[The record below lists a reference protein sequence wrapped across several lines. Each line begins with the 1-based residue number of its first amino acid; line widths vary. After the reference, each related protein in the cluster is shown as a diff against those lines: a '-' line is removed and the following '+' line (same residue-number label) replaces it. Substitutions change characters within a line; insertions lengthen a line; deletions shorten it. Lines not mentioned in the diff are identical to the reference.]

1 MEIYEGIKIVDLG
14 LYIEKEKVLIISD
27 LQLGYEESMN
37 RKGVFIPR
45 IQFDLIKK
53 RLEKIFER
61 VSPNIVI
68 INGDLKHEFGT
79 INNQEWNDSLSIL
92 YYIQKNCKKIILVK
106 GNHDWILGP
115 IAKKRNIELVES
127 YVIRNICIL
136 HGHKILL
143 DSLNYKILIIGHEH
157 PAISLKEDSKVEK
170 YKCFLKGKFDDKTL
184 IVMPSFNMLNEGS
197 DVLNENYLSPFL
209 KENIKNFV
217 VFIVEDKVYKFG
229 RIKDLK

>member
-1 MEIYEGIKIVDLG
+1 MEIYKGIKIVDLG

-53 RLEKIFER
+53 RLEKIFEK
-61 VSPNIVI
+61 VSPSIVI

-92 YYIQKNCKKIILVK
+92 DYIQKKCKKIILIK
-106 GNHDWILGP
+106 GNHDWVLGP

-127 YVIRNICIL
+127 YVLRNMCIL

-143 DSLNYKILIIGHEH
+143 DSLNYKVLIIGHEH
-157 PAISLKEDSKVEK
+157 PAISLKEDSKIEK

-217 VFIVEDKVYKFG
+217 VYIVEDKVYKFG